1 MTKLR
6 GATISEFLKTVE
18 IMRTVYPFKDD
29 KAKIV
34 NTYDFPS
41 ESHTT
46 LELYIK
52 DENTGTHITLSR
64 GIEQEEA
71 QERF

>member
-1 MTKLR
+1 MTKLN
-6 GATISEFLKTVE
+6 GATISDFLETVE
-18 IMRTVYPFKDD
+18 IMRTVYPFEND

-41 ESHTT
+41 QSHTT
-46 LELYIK
+46 LELYVK
-52 DENTGTHITLSR
+52 DENTGTHITLQR